1 MKRID
6 FETHFATQGWIDAL
20 YENKDYPRLERDPE
34 TKSLRLV
41 YHPAA
46 REPYGEPLLE
56 KLVDL
61 GEGRLRLMDEGGVDL
76 ALISLTTPGVEQ
88 FDVARG
94 LTMAREA
101 NDALA
106 EAIDKHPDRYG
117 GFCALP
123 VKDVDASIGELE
135 RSVKELGLIG
145 WKTHANFGD
154 SRPVLGGMYLDEK
167 RYWPLLAK
175 AEELGALVY
184 LHPTVPS
191 MPDFWTYGVALAGP
205 PFGFGIATA
214 FAMVRLVLSGVF
226 DAFPKLTIVLGHYG
240 EGLPFGMQRI
250 DWAYERPHVKNDM
263 NALMP
268 LKRKPSDYL
277 HDNMVVSTSGNYL
290 PAAFRCTREALGMD
304 KILLGTDYP
313 YEDMSEAFA
322 FLEGLGLSSDDKD
335 LLYGGNAVALLGG

>member
-123 VKDVDASIGELE
+123 VKDVDASIRELE

-154 SRPVLGGMYLDEK
+154 SYLDEK

-175 AEELGALVY
+175 AEDLGALVY

-205 PFGFGIATA
+205 PFGFGLATA
-214 FAMVRLVLSGVF
+214 LAMVRLVLSGVF

-250 DWAYERPHVKNDM
+250 DWAYERPHVKNDK

-268 LKRKPSDYL
+268 LKRKPSEYL
-277 HDNMVVSTSGNYL
+277 RDNMVVSTSGNYL

-335 LLYGGNAVALLGG
+335 LLYGGNAAKLLGG

>member
-6 FETHFATQGWIDAL
+6 FETHFATQAWIDAL
-20 YENKDYPRLERDPE
+20 YANPGYPRLERDPE
-34 TKSLRLV
+34 TQSLRLV

-46 REPYGEPLLE
+46 REPYGEPLLA

-61 GEGRLRLMDEGGVDL
+61 GEGRLRLMDEAGVDM
-76 ALISLTTPGVEQ
+76 AVISLTTPGVEQ
-88 FDVARG
+88 FEVAQSIA
-94 LTMAREA
+94 MARDA
-101 NDALA
+101 NDVLA
-106 EAIDKHPDRYG
+106 EAVAKHPDRYS

-123 VKDVDASIGELE
+123 IKDVDESVKELE
-135 RSVKELGLIG
+135 RSVRDLGLIG
-145 WKTHANFGD
+145 WKTHANY
-154 SRPVLGGMYLDEK
+154 GGTYLDEK
-167 RYWPLLAK
+167 RYWPILAK
-175 AEELGALVY
+175 AEELGASIY

-214 FAMVRLVLSGVF
+214 FAMIRLVLSGAF

-250 DWAYERPHVKNDM
+250 DWAYERPHVKNDK

-268 LKRKPSDYL
+268 LERKPSEYL
-277 HDNMVVSTSGNYL
+277 RDNMVVSTSGNYL

-313 YEDMSEAFA
+313 YEDMNEAIA
-322 FLEGLGLSSDDKD
+322 FLEGLGLTTEDKD
-335 LLYGGNAVALLGG
+335 MLYGGNARALMPE